1 MATLGAPT
9 LTITI
14 KKAAD
19 TVVYRLKQGIVAMI
33 VRDATATAGLY
44 VLGDVADMP
53 SGLGTDV
60 ADSVRRAFLGGVNRP
75 QKVLL
80 SVIGSEA
87 DLVTAGA
94 AALASSDFDYLSCP
108 DDVDSTEME
117 EITDWLDD
125 VRSKYCIGKLVL
137 PEYAADNM
145 AVVNFSASGIKVGA
159 KTYTGAQYCSRIAGL
174 LAGTPLSNSATSA
187 PLDEVEGVTI
197 LTRRWPHAS

>member
-1 MATLGAPT
+1 M
-9 LTITI
+9 
-14 KKAAD
+14 
-19 TVVYRLKQGIVAMI
+19 
-33 VRDATATAGLY
+33 
-44 VLGDVADMP
+44 
-53 SGLGTDV
+53 
-60 ADSVRRAFLGGVNRP
+60 
-75 QKVLL
+75 
-80 SVIGSEA
+80 
-87 DLVTAGA
+87 TAGA

-125 VRSKYCIGKLVL
+125 VRSKYCIDKLVL

-187 PLDEVEGVTI
+187 PLDEAGALEALLAHLG
-197 LTRRWPHAS
+197 LTEADGDGFVPLGLSGDGAAWRFQAADGAVYAVPLDGGEITRETQS

>member
-33 VRDATATAGLY
+33 VRDATATSGLY

-87 DLVTAGA
+87 DLVTAA
-94 AALASSDFDYLSCP
+94 AAAPASSDSD
-108 DDVDSTEME
+108 
-117 EITDWLDD
+117 
-125 VRSKYCIGKLVL
+125 
-137 PEYAADNM
+137 
-145 AVVNFSASGIKVGA
+145 
-159 KTYTGAQYCSRIAGL
+159 
-174 LAGTPLSNSATSA
+174 
-187 PLDEVEGVTI
+187 
-197 LTRRWPHAS
+197 